1 MVSQRVPQLLYRA
14 VQTVLKLD
22 KRISRPQL
30 GPQLFACD
38 HGTGASQQHLQN
50 LKRLLL
56 HLDSDARLMELPCSQ
71 VRLEQAEAHS
81 ARHVGWFL
89 HETPP

>member
-1 MVSQRVPQLLYRA
+1 
-14 VQTVLKLD
+14 
-22 KRISRPQL
+22 
-30 GPQLFACD
+30 
-38 HGTGASQQHLQN
+38 
-50 LKRLLL
+50 
-56 HLDSDARLMELPCSQ
+56 MELPCSQ